1 MDISSNIS
9 VVTIENL
16 IEDFVTIIP
25 ADFSLILKVSG
36 LFRETNILAEY
47 VFYRNIRNE
56 KSISKKNVPLPI

>member
-25 ADFSLILKVSG
+25 ADFSLILKISG
-36 LFRETNILAEY
+36 LFRE
-47 VFYRNIRNE
+47 
-56 KSISKKNVPLPI
+56 KKHSGRICFLPKHTK